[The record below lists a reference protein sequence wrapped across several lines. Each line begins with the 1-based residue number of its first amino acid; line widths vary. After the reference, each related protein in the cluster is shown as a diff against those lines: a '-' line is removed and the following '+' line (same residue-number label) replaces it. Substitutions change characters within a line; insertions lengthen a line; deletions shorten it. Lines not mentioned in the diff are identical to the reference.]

1 MNRILIRLAIVVAIV
16 FELAWTF
23 QLRNLS
29 SPKSPE
35 TVQAIHVYQASPTA
49 ENKATML
56 EQIHRDVSHNARHGQ
71 ILFGLMVLADIAAIY
86 FFWNYGVT
94 KPAA

>member
-1 MNRILIRLAIVVAIV
+1 MVV
-16 FELAWTF
+16 FELVWTF

-49 ENKATML
+49 ANKTTML
-56 EQIHRDVSHNARHGQ
+56 EQIRQDVSHNARYGQ
-71 ILFGLMVLADIAAIY
+71 ILLGLMVVADIVAIY